1 MKKIL
6 VTGGCGYIGGH
17 TIVDLIQN
25 GFDVI
30 SIDDLS
36 RGTLKM
42 LKGVEKIVGR
52 PIKNYK
58 VDLCNLDD
66 TEAVFLENPD
76 LEGVIHFAAFKS
88 VPESVNEPLMY
99 FKNNLNSLINI
110 LQCAE
115 DFDVDNFVFS
125 SSCSVYGNADQLPV
139 SEEAPLAEP
148 ESPYARTKVMG
159 EAICRD
165 FTNLHKDFNTI
176 LLRYFNPV
184 GAHPSAMIGE
194 FADHAESVVPVITQT
209 AIGKRQEMKV
219 FGTDYPTR
227 DGSCVRDYIHVS
239 DIANAHTKA
248 LQYIIEDRNKSNCEV
263 FNLGTGT
270 GVTVLELIAAFERVT
285 GEKLNYKLTGRR
297 PGDVVQVY
305 ANNNKA
311 RKCLGWETQY
321 DLDAM
326 MDTAWRWEK
335 ALAVEKAAAAEKAKE
350 TEKTKAV
357 VDSN

>member
-1 MKKIL
+1 MSKIL

-30 SIDDLS
+30 CVDDLS
-36 RGTLKM
+36 RGSIKM
-42 LKGVEKIVGR
+42 LQGIEKIVGR

-66 TEAVFLENPD
+66 TEAIFLENPD
-76 LEGVIHFAAFKS
+76 LVGVIHFAAFKS
-88 VPESVNEPLMY
+88 VPESVREPLMY

-125 SSCSVYGNADQLPV
+125 SSCAVYGNPSELPV
-139 SEEAPLAEP
+139 SENAPFAEP
-148 ESPYARTKVMG
+148 ESPYARTKQMG
-159 EAICRD
+159 EGICRD
-165 FTNLHKDFNTI
+165 FTTFHKDFNTI

-184 GAHPSAMIGE
+184 GAHPSGLIGE
-194 FADHAESVVPVITQT
+194 FQDMTENLVPVITKT
-209 AIGKRQEMKV
+209 AIGKRKEMSV
-219 FGTDYPTR
+219 FGNDYPTR
-227 DGSCVRDYIHVS
+227 DGSCVRDYVHVC
-239 DIANAHTKA
+239 DIAHAHTRA

-270 GVTVLELIAAFERVT
+270 GVTVLELIDAFERVS
-285 GEKLNYKLTGRR
+285 GQKLNYKIDKRR
-297 PGDVVQVY
+297 PGDVVGVY

-311 RKCLGWETQY
+311 CAMLGWEPKY
-321 DLDAM
+321 SLDEM
-326 MDTAWRWEK
+326 MATAWNWEEAYAASK
-335 ALAVEKAAAAEKAKE
+335 PEKVAG
-350 TEKTKAV
+350 
-357 VDSN
+357 

>member
-30 SIDDLS
+30 SVDDLS
-36 RGTLKM
+36 RGSLKM
-42 LKGVEKIVGR
+42 LKGIEKIVGR
-52 PIKNYK
+52 PVKNYK

-66 TEAVFLENPD
+66 TEAIFLENPD
-76 LEGVIHFAAFKS
+76 LVGVVHFAAFKS
-88 VPESVNEPLMY
+88 VPESVREPLMY

-125 SSCSVYGNADQLPV
+125 SSCSVYGNSGELPV
-139 SEEAPLAEP
+139 SENAPFAEP

-165 FTNLHKDFNTI
+165 FTHLHKDFNTI

-184 GAHPSAMIGE
+184 GAHPSGLIGE
-194 FADHAESVVPVITQT
+194 FQDLSESVVPVITKT
-209 AIGKRQEMKV
+209 AIGRRPQMVV
-219 FGTDYPTR
+219 FGDDYPTR
-227 DGSCVRDYIHVS
+227 DGSCVRDYVHVC

-248 LQYIIEDRNKSNCEV
+248 LQYIIEDRNKTNCEI

-270 GVTVLELIAAFERVT
+270 GVTVLELVKAFEKVS
-285 GEKLNYKLTGRR
+285 GEKLNYKTGPRR
-297 PGDVVQVY
+297 AGDVVEIY
-305 ANNNKA
+305 ANNNRAKA
-311 RKCLGWETQY
+311 QLGWDPQY

-326 MDTAWRWEK
+326 MDTAWRWEQ
-335 ALAVEKAAAAEKAKE
+335 ALETSKKTAA
-350 TEKTKAV
+350 
-357 VDSN
+357 DSQLEVKN